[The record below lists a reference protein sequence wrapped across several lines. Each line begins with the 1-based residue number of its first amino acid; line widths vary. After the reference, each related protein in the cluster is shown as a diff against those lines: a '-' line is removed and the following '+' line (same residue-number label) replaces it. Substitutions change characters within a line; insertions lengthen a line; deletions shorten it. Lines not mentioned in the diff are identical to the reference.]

1 MPSRMTTKKAKD
13 ALLMRV
19 GTRVRALRQNSNI
32 TVREFSQRAALSPRF
47 INQLETGEG
56 NISIARLASVAEAL
70 GKSLSDLLPPNEND
84 RSLRAESWRILAQA
98 SDEDWQALHQWLEKR
113 QGKKPTR
120 QFIALI
126 GIRGA
131 GKSTVGPLL
140 AKRLKTDFVEL
151 DKWVEAA
158 AGMPLGEIFT
168 THGESYYQRLDREA
182 LAKLFAT
189 SGGCV
194 FAPGGSVVT
203 DTESWKLIKQRCL
216 TIWLHATPQE
226 FLKRMTRAG
235 ETRLTQ
241 NPTVMTDMKA
251 LLARREPLYAESTV
265 TIKTTGK
272 TPSVVAA
279 SIFETISKTGK
290 K

>member
-1 MPSRMTTKKAKD
+1 MTKQKD
-13 ALLMRV
+13 KNSLLIGV
-19 GTRVRALRQNSNI
+19 GARVRAVRQSI
-32 TVREFSQRAALSPRF
+32 HLTVREFSRRADLSPRF
-47 INQLETGEG
+47 INQLEIGEG
-56 NISIARLASVAEAL
+56 NISISRLASVAEAL
-70 GKSLSDLLPPNEND
+70 GKSLPELLPPDEKD
-84 RSLRAESWRILAQA
+84 RSLRAQIWRLLNQC
-98 SDEDWQALHQWLEKR
+98 SDEDCQALHLWLEQR
-113 QGKKPTR
+113 LGNQSQR
-120 QFIALI
+120 QFVALI

-140 AKRLKTDFVEL
+140 AKKLKTEFIEL
-151 DKWVEAA
+151 DKWVEKA

-182 LAKLFAT
+182 LAKLFTT

-194 FAPGGSVVT
+194 FAPGGSIVT
-203 DTESWKLIKQRCL
+203 DAESWSLIKERCT

-241 NPTVMTDMKA
+241 NPTVMADMKA
-251 LLARREPLYAESTV
+251 LLARREPLYAESKV
-265 TIKTTGK
+265 MIKTTSK
-272 TPSVVAA
+272 TPATVAA
-279 SIFETISKTGK
+279 AIFDAITKNGK

>member
-1 MPSRMTTKKAKD
+1 M
-13 ALLMRV
+13 
-19 GTRVRALRQNSNI
+19 
-32 TVREFSQRAALSPRF
+32 REFSQRARLSPRF

-70 GKSLSDLLPPNEND
+70 GQSLPDLLPPDEQD
-84 RSLRAESWRILAQA
+84 RSLRAQTWRLLSQC

-113 QGKKPTR
+113 QGNQPAR

-140 AKRLKTDFVEL
+140 AKRLKTEFVEL
-151 DKWVEAA
+151 DRWVEKA

-182 LAKLFAT
+182 LVKLFAT

-203 DTESWKLIKQRCL
+203 DAESWSLIKQHCL

-251 LLARREPLYAESTV
+251 LLARREPLYAESRL

-272 TPSVVAA
+272 TPSAVAVSLFE
-279 SIFETISKTGK
+279 SIAKIGK

>member
-1 MPSRMTTKKAKD
+1 MTKQNSQKSKD
-13 ALLMRV
+13 ALLL
-19 GTRVRALRQNSNI
+19 GIGARVRTLRQKIKLN
-32 TVREFSQRAALSPRF
+32 VREFSQRADLSPRF

-70 GKSLSDLLPPNEND
+70 GTSLPDLLPPETRD
-84 RSLRAESWRILAQA
+84 HSLRAQTWRLLSQG
-98 SDEDWQALHQWLEKR
+98 SEEDWQALHQWLENR
-113 QGKKPTR
+113 QGNQPTR

-151 DKWVEAA
+151 DKWVEEA
-158 AGMPLGEIFT
+158 AGMSLGEIFT
-168 THGESYYQRLDREA
+168 THGESYYQQLDRKA

-194 FAPGGSVVT
+194 FAPGGSIVT
-203 DTESWKLIKQRCL
+203 DTESWNLIKQRCI

-226 FLKRMTRAG
+226 FLRRMTNAG

-251 LLARREPLYAESTV
+251 LLARREPLYAESKI

-272 TPSVVAA
+272 TPAVVAA
-279 SIFETISKTGK
+279 SIFEAITESGK
-290 K
+290 N